1 MRDHKKL
8 RAFELADECAV
19 SVYEIT
25 RFFPKEELYGLAGQM
40 RRAAVS
46 AASNLVEGSSRNSRT
61 EYLRFLEIAYGSLR
75 ELGYQADLARRLGMA
90 DGRDWGVVLDKIDEA
105 QKVLA
110 ALIRSI
116 RRAE

>member
-19 SVYEIT
+19 MIYGIT
-25 RFFPKEELYGLAGQM
+25 KSFPKAELYGLTSQM

-46 AASNLVEGSSRNSRT
+46 AASNLVEGSSRNSRV

-75 ELGYQADLARRLGMA
+75 ELGYQADLAQRLGLA
-90 DGRDWGVVLDKIDEA
+90 GQSDWTPLVTKIEEA

-116 RRAE
+116 RRAD

>member
-8 RAFELADECAV
+8 RAFVLADECAV
-19 SVYEIT
+19 MTYGIT
-25 RFFPKEELYGLAGQM
+25 KAFPKEELYGLASQM

-46 AASNLVEGSSRNSRT
+46 AASNLVEGSSRNSRS
-61 EYLRFLEIAYGSLR
+61 EYLRFLEIAY
-75 ELGYQADLARRLGMA
+75 QADLAKRLEMA
-90 DGRDWGVVLDKIDEA
+90 APKDWEPVSAKIEEA

-116 RRAE
+116 RRAD

>member
-8 RAFELADECAV
+8 RAFVLADECAV
-19 SVYEIT
+19 MIYEIT
-25 RFFPKEELYGLAGQM
+25 KGFPKEELYGLAGQM

-46 AASNLVEGSSRNSRT
+46 AASNLVEGCSRNSRV

-75 ELGYQADLARRLGMA
+75 ELGYQADLAKRLGMA
-90 DGRDWGVVLDKIDEA
+90 DPKDWDPVSAKIEEA

-110 ALIRSI
+110 ALTRSI
-116 RRAE
+116 RRAD

>member
-8 RAFELADECAV
+8 RAFVLADECAV
-19 SVYEIT
+19 MTYGIT
-25 RFFPKEELYGLAGQM
+25 KAFPKEELYGLASQM

-46 AASNLVEGSSRNSRT
+46 AASNLVEGSSRNSRS

-75 ELGYQADLARRLGMA
+75 ELGYQADLAKRLEMA
-90 DGRDWGVVLDKIDEA
+90 APNDWEPVSAKIEEA

-116 RRAE
+116 RRAD

>member
-1 MRDHKKL
+1 M
-8 RAFELADECAV
+8 ADECAV
-19 SVYEIT
+19 MTYEIT
-25 RFFPKEELYGLAGQM
+25 KVFPKEELYGLAGQM

-46 AASNLVEGSSRNSRT
+46 AASNAVEGCSRNSRT

-75 ELGYQADLARRLGMA
+75 ELGYQADLAKRLEMA
-90 DGRDWGVVLDKIDEA
+90 DPKNWDPVSAKIEEA

-116 RRAE
+116 RRAD

>member
-1 MRDHKKL
+1 MIYGMTK
-8 RAFELADECAV
+8 A
-19 SVYEIT
+19 
-25 RFFPKEELYGLAGQM
+25 FPKEELYGLASQM

-46 AASNLVEGSSRNSRT
+46 AASNLVEGSSRNSRV

-75 ELGYQADLARRLGMA
+75 ELGYQADLAQRLGLA
-90 DGRDWGVVLDKIDEA
+90 AQSDWTSLVTKIEEA

-116 RRAE
+116 RRAD

>member
-1 MRDHKKL
+1 VRDHKKL
-8 RAFELADECAV
+8 RAFELADEIAV
-19 SVYEIT
+19 MIYEMT
-25 RFFPKEELYGLAGQM
+25 KALPKEELYGLTGQM

-46 AASNLVEGSSRNSRT
+46 AASNLVEGCSRNSRI

-75 ELGYQADLARRLGMA
+75 ELGYQAGLTKRLGMA
-90 DGRDWGVVLDKIDEA
+90 DPKDWDPVSAKIEEA

-116 RRAE
+116 RRAV

>member
-1 MRDHKKL
+1 VRDHKKL

-19 SVYEIT
+19 LIYGIT
-25 RFFPKEELYGLAGQM
+25 KSFPKEELYGLTSQM

-46 AASNLVEGSSRNSRT
+46 AASNLVEGCSRNSRN
-61 EYLRFLEIAYGSLR
+61 EYLRFLEISYGSLR
-75 ELGYQADLARRLGMA
+75 ELRYQADLSKRLELA
-90 DGRDWGVVLDKIDEA
+90 DPKEWDPLFAKIDEA

-116 RRAE
+116 RRAD

>member
-8 RAFELADECAV
+8 RAFELANECAV
-19 SVYEIT
+19 MVYGIT
-25 RFFPKEELYGLAGQM
+25 KAFPKEELYGLASQM

-46 AASNLVEGSSRNSRT
+46 AASNIVEGSSRNSRT

-75 ELGYQADLARRLGMA
+75 ELGYQADLAKRLGMA
-90 DGRDWGVVLDKIDEA
+90 DPEDWIPVSAKIEEA

-116 RRAE
+116 RRAD

>member
-8 RAFELADECAV
+8 RAFVLADECAV
-19 SVYEIT
+19 MIYGIT
-25 RFFPKEELYGLAGQM
+25 KAFPKEELYGLAGQM

-46 AASNLVEGSSRNSRT
+46 AASNLVEGSSRNSRI

-75 ELGYQADLARRLGMA
+75 ELGYQADLAKRLEMA
-90 DGRDWGVVLDKIDEA
+90 TPQDWEPVSAKIEEA

>member
-19 SVYEIT
+19 AVYEIT
-25 RFFPKEELYGLAGQM
+25 RSFLKEELYGLAGQM

-61 EYLRFLEIAYGSLR
+61 EYLRFLEISFGSLR
-75 ELGYQADLARRLGMA
+75 ELGYQADLARRLGLA
-90 DGRDWGVVLDKIDEA
+90 DGKNWSAVLDTIEEA
-105 QKVLA
+105 QRVLA
-110 ALIRSI
+110 ALIRTI
-116 RRAE
+116 RRAD

>member
-19 SVYEIT
+19 LIYGIT
-25 RFFPKEELYGLAGQM
+25 KAFPKEELYGLASQM

-46 AASNLVEGSSRNSRT
+46 VASNLVEGSSRNSRV

-75 ELGYQADLARRLGMA
+75 ELGYQADLAQRLGLA
-90 DGRDWGVVLDKIDEA
+90 GQSDWTPLVTKIEEA

-116 RRAE
+116 RRAD